1 MGFVLMKCHL
11 VCARPW
17 GGSVGGLQSLISF
30 GSLLRCLVSS
40 NTFLNN
46 SVCQAPRIL
55 RVVYG
60 CVGVHGLA
68 LMAGTPSLGA
78 GAPGARQGEGAG
90 AAAGGDPG
98 PGRGVLVETEDG
110 GSNGG

>member
-1 MGFVLMKCHL
+1 M
-11 VCARPW
+11 
-17 GGSVGGLQSLISF
+17 F
-30 GSLLRCLVSS
+30 GEQQHFSQQLRVPSAS
-40 NTFLNN
+40 K
-46 SVCQAPRIL
+46 